1 MKYERKW
8 NNIKHILFDKKVV
21 NDMGAMERDGYIFD
35 IEYSVIHQKG
45 ALHVYRDGVLVDE
58 LTFTFA
64 GEKPN
69 EQQIETLIDDYMEKR
84 GIY

>member
-1 MKYERKW
+1 MEQYKTY
-8 NNIKHILFDKKVV
+8 HILFDKKVV

-69 EQQIETLIDDYMEKR
+69 EQQFETLIDDYMEKR